1 MKDSTNGIMRIMR
14 IAAWMW
20 LVYLLFLTGID
31 WFLYDKTSYLS
42 LGPYYLINS
51 SIALLFFFLAHCSW
65 CKQKLKRAMVPLM
78 LVIIAGFSITVN
90 QLFIPQLPPGPI
102 SNVEGVAFRLL
113 PILIIG
119 LVIVAW
125 HYPLPVIVL
134 YSIGTAAL
142 QMFFLLL
149 NSKLH
154 LEPHVFEATA
164 QVTTVQSISF
174 LVVGFFINRLI
185 QILQKQQ
192 EDLAITNARL
202 VHHASIV
209 EQLTISRERNR
220 MARELHDTL
229 AHTLSGLSV
238 QLETTQAYWEADPHT
253 ARGLLEKSLA
263 ATRSGLDETRRA
275 LKALRASPIDDLGL
289 LIALE
294 KLAESAAERGN
305 FNLSLS
311 LPKDI
316 NSLSTDGEQCIY
328 RIAQEALENA
338 VHHSNAEN
346 VVVTLSKTNGEIN
359 LTIEDDGLGFEIEYI
374 DQEGHFGLAGMQ
386 ERAQIAGGRLTITSK
401 PDQGTQIEL
410 RLQGKDND

>member
-1 MKDSTNGIMRIMR
+1 MR

-20 LVYLLFLTGID
+20 LVYLLLLAGID
-31 WFLYDKTSYLS
+31 WFLYDKTSYLK
-42 LGPYYLINS
+42 LGPYYLINC
-51 SIALLFFFLAHCSW
+51 SIAVLFFFFAHCSW
-65 CKQKLKRAMVPLM
+65 CKEKLKGALIPLM

-113 PILIIG
+113 PILFIG

-125 HYPLPVIVL
+125 HYPLHVIVL

-149 NSKLH
+149 NPQLH
-154 LEPHVFEATA
+154 LEQQVFEATA

-174 LVVGFFINRLI
+174 LVVGFFISRLI
-185 QILQKQQ
+185 QLLNKQR
-192 EDLAITNARL
+192 ENLAISNARL
-202 VHHASIV
+202 VHHASTV

-238 QLETTQAYWEADPHT
+238 QLETTLAYWDEDSET
-253 ARGLLEKSLA
+253 ARGLLEKSLS
-263 ATRSGLDETRRA
+263 ATRSGLNETRRA

-289 LIALE
+289 RIALE

-305 FNLSLS
+305 FALSLS
-311 LPKDI
+311 LPDEI
-316 NSLSTDGEQCIY
+316 ASRSTDLEQTIY
-328 RIAQEALENA
+328 RVTQEALENI
-338 VHHSNAEN
+338 VHHANAKN
-346 VVVTLSKTNGEIN
+346 VWLILTETHGEIR
-359 LTIEDDGLGFEIEYI
+359 LAIEDDGIGFKLKNL
-374 DQEGHFGLAGMQ
+374 DQDGHYGLAGIR
-386 ERAQIAGGRLTITSK
+386 ERAQIAGGHLTITSK
-401 PDQGTQIEL
+401 PDQGTRIEL
-410 RLQGKDND
+410 HT